1 MKLSMKGDYG
11 IRALI
16 DLAERCGEG
25 QIQSKEI
32 AERQEIPE
40 PYLDQLL
47 TVLRKAGFVHSR
59 RGPQGGH
66 TLARQPEAIS
76 LAEVIN
82 ALEGSLATIGC
93 LDGTLDCSFNGRCGQ
108 QEIWQIVTES
118 TQQVLATTSVADL
131 LSRHRAKQQR
141 AMYYI

>member
-16 DLAERCGEG
+16 DLAERYGEG
-25 QIQSKEI
+25 QVQSREI

-47 TVLRKAGFVHSR
+47 TVLRKAGFVQSR

-66 TLARQPEAIS
+66 MLARQPEAIA
-76 LAEVIN
+76 LGDVIGS
-82 ALEGSLATIGC
+82 LEGSLSTIGC
-93 LDGTLDCSFNGRCGQ
+93 LDGTLECNFNGRCGQ
-108 QEIWQIVTES
+108 QEVWQLVTEA
-118 TQQVLATTSVADL
+118 TQQVLSSTSIANL
-131 LSRHRAKQQR
+131 LARHRAKQQR

>member
-11 IRALI
+11 LRALV
-16 DLAERCGEG
+16 DLAERFGEG
-25 QIQSKEI
+25 QVQSRDI

-47 TVLRKAGFVHSR
+47 TSLRKAGFVQSR

-66 TLARQPEAIS
+66 MLARPPRDITLAD
-76 LAEVIN
+76 VIG
-82 ALEGSLATIGC
+82 ALEGSPAAIGC
-93 LDGTLDCSFNGRCGQ
+93 LDGTLECNFNGRCGQ
-108 QEIWQIVTES
+108 QEIWQMITES
-118 TQQVLATTSVADL
+118 AQQLLAGTSVADL
-131 LSRHRAKQQR
+131 LDRHRAKQQR

>member
-1 MKLSMKGDYG
+1 MKGDYG

-16 DLAERCGEG
+16 DLAERYGEG
-25 QIQSKEI
+25 QVQSKEI
-32 AERQEIPE
+32 AERQQIPE

-47 TVLRKAGFVHSR
+47 TILRKAGFVNSR

-66 TLARQPEAIS
+66 MLARQPNDIP

-82 ALEGSLATIGC
+82 SLEGSLSTIGC

-108 QEIWQIVTES
+108 QEIWQIITES
-118 TQQVLATTSVADL
+118 TQQVLAATSIGDIL
-131 LSRHRAKQQR
+131 NRHRAKQQR